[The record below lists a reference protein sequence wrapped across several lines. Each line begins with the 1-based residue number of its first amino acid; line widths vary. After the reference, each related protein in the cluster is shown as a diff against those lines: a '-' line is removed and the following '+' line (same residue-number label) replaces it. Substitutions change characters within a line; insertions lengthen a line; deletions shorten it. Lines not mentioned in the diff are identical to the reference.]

1 VNQFIRIRLMIREGW
16 ANRETGKVGAA
27 RMQYLQF
34 EMLQNTIENNAK
46 KLTLQMD
53 IHQMEEEPLEAL
65 YQTLR
70 GFKGQK
76 PLLFNVYDTD
86 KKIKLTL
93 NSKKQKIAI
102 TQELLNVL
110 DEQQWH
116 YKLN

>member
-1 VNQFIRIRLMIREGW
+1 
-16 ANRETGKVGAA
+16 
-27 RMQYLQF
+27 
-34 EMLQNTIENNAK
+34 
-46 KLTLQMD
+46 MD
-53 IHQMEEEPLEAL
+53 IHQMEEEQLEAL